1 MEELDSEAAFIRK
14 EGFVRKNPQE
24 NSVPILKYKQCNI
37 IFKKT
42 KDGLKH
48 IF

>member
-24 NSVPILKYKQCNI
+24 NSVPILKCKQCNI
-37 IFKKT
+37 IFKKN
-42 KDGLKH
+42 KRWAKH